1 MQTARRQDR
10 NGVDILPSEKVVY
23 IVEAGNAE
31 LGGDGIG
38 PRANRIADSDETGPV
53 DMATSRPNLI
63 IKLPCWLRSLFA
75 GKF

>member
-1 MQTARRQDR
+1 MHSARRQDR
-10 NGVDILPSEKVVY
+10 NGVDVLPSEKVVD

-53 DMATSRPNLI
+53 DMAATQ
-63 IKLPCWLRSLFA
+63 
-75 GKF
+75 